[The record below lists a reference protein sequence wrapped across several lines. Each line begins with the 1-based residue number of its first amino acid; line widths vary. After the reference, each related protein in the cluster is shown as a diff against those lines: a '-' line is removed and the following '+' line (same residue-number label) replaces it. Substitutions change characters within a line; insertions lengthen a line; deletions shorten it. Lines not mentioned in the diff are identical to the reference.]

1 MPETL
6 HIAVCISDE
15 VTLSDF
21 ITPVEILATLNGADD
36 PVFGPAMGDV
46 PYRVAIDYVAPTMA
60 PVVPL
65 IGRVGPTLNP
75 TITYADALATG
86 RQFDILWVP
95 AGPLPDATGQS
106 RVPKDEVD
114 FIAQQTPKAKYV
126 MSVCGGAYQLAVA
139 GVLSGKRA
147 TTNKAFYRH
156 IVASSPKDIEWI
168 PEARWVVNDDGKIW
182 TSSGVTAGS
191 DMALA
196 FVEHLTGAKIASHI
210 RGVFEIPEVTTRD
223 DPFAKFHG
231 LV

>member
-1 MPETL
+1 MPQTL
-6 HIAVCISDE
+6 SIAVCISDE

-21 ITPVEILATLNGADD
+21 ITPVEILASLNAADD
-36 PVFGPAMGDV
+36 PVFGPSMGDV
-46 PYRVAIDYVAPTMA
+46 PYRIAIDYVAPTMT
-60 PVVPL
+60 PVVPG
-65 IGRVGPTLNP
+65 IGRVGPTFKP

-86 RQFDILWVP
+86 KQFDILWVP
-95 AGPLPDATGQS
+95 AGSSPIFIS

-196 FVEHLTGAKIASHI
+196 FLEHLTGAKTASFV
-210 RGVFEIPEVTTRD
+210 RGIFEIPEVTTRD